1 MKVDRMRLEAATR
14 AVAQTID
21 SEVPDMVGS
30 MSRIGFVV
38 MLFEFGEGGFLAYAS
53 NANRDDMIKTVK
65 EWLARAESGLM
76 TDPPGARA
84 KT

>member
-1 MKVDRMRLEAATR
+1 MRLEAATR
-14 AVAQTID
+14 ALAQAID
-21 SEVPDMVGS
+21 SEIPPMIGCTE
-30 MSRIGFVV
+30 RIGFVV
-38 MLFEFGEGGFLAYAS
+38 MLFEFGEGGYLAYAS